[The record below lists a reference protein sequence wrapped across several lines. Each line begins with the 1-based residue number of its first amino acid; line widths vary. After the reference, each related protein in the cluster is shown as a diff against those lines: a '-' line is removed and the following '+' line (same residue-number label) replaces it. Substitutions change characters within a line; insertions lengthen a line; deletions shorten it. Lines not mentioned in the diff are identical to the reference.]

1 MIYFAYTKLVKG
13 DKVSGIITGNILVT
27 GMTKGLESR
36 DYAISKVYAWIDLLN
51 KNMSPTKFHTPTAKG
66 TKIDFKQILNQGDYD
81 KGIKRLHLFME
92 KVNEKHGT
100 DFNFSN

>member
-1 MIYFAYTKLVKG
+1 M
-13 DKVSGIITGNILVT
+13 SGIITGNILVT
-27 GMTKGLESR
+27 GMTKSLESR
-36 DYAISKVYAWIDLLN
+36 DYDVSKVYAWIDLLN